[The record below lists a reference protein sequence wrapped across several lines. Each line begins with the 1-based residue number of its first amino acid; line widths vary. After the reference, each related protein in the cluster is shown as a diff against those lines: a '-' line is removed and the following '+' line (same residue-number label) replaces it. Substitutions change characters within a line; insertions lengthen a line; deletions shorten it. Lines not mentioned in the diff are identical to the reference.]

1 MICPDQSRQ
10 SLNFSCRA
18 FYFVNDL
25 LAGINRKKSRKKYR
39 SGQCFESPL
48 AANSGKKMRTAI
60 RLRWQSG
67 AIALAAIIFA
77 FLVPGVLLC
86 KVVSLVNIALAIATA
101 TLVAGLGLYLA
112 GRSIEKRA
120 PRSERVDHCLQAS
133 IFVIAAGLLWFH
145 VVFQTGPWRDRSIE
159 PGPALAIATG
169 CGIAGALM
177 LIRRARR
184 LAGGES
190 R

>member
-1 MICPDQSRQ
+1 VPA
-10 SLNFSCRA
+10 LTA
-18 FYFVNDL
+18 
-25 LAGINRKKSRKKYR
+25 KKSAGNIVPADA
-39 SGQCFESPL
+39 SGVLRRRIQEK
-48 AANSGKKMRTAI
+48 GMHTAI
-60 RLRWQSG
+60 RFRWQSG
-67 AIALAAIIFA
+67 AIALAAIVVA
-77 FLVPGVLLC
+77 FLGPGILLC
-86 KVVSLVNIALAIATA
+86 KVVSLANIALAIAIA
-101 TLVAGLGLYLA
+101 TLVAGFGLYLA
-112 GRSIEKRA
+112 GRSIEKRT

-159 PGPALAIATG
+159 FGPALAIASG

-184 LAGGES
+184 LAGSES